1 MDSKYLIIII
11 IGLLCGM
18 IESTIGVACMII
30 PLLLFTEVF
39 FDYKKALGTTL
50 CAFIIPLSIGAVYI
64 HYQNDNIKFDYAI
77 MLAIAYFIG
86 ATISA
91 KYIVHKFNNNDLTLG
106 AGITLLVM
114 SCYYLNKYYCD
125 SKNDIET

>member
-1 MDSKYLIIII
+1 MDSEYFIIIM
-11 IGLLCGM
+11 IGLFCGM
-18 IESTIGVACMII
+18 VESTIGISCMII
-30 PLLLFTEVF
+30 PLLLLTGVF
-39 FDYKKALGTTL
+39 LDYKKALGTML

-91 KYIVHKFNNNDLTLG
+91 KYIVHKFDNNDLTLG
-106 AGITLLVM
+106 AGITLLIM
-114 SCYYLNKYYCD
+114 SFYYLNKYYCD
-125 SKNDIET
+125 TTK